1 MVEDKS
7 AENKRIPRVHNYI
20 EPRTSWSTF
29 SRQQFRINYLVSK
42 LLYFYSNSPLGAI
55 NFKAALVQT
64 VLRFRPGDKSFSK
77 RMKAKFT
84 DAYMCHS
91 ASMRSLT
98 HWFLAEGPGLLKIM
112 ISEHVYG

>member
-1 MVEDKS
+1 M
-7 AENKRIPRVHNYI
+7 
-20 EPRTSWSTF
+20 
-29 SRQQFRINYLVSK
+29 
-42 LLYFYSNSPLGAI
+42 GAI
-55 NFKAALVQT
+55 NIKTALVQT

-98 HWFLAEGPGLLKIM
+98 HWFLAEGPGLLKI
-112 ISEHVYG
+112 ILPPSDSCEYGFAKKDIWKVC